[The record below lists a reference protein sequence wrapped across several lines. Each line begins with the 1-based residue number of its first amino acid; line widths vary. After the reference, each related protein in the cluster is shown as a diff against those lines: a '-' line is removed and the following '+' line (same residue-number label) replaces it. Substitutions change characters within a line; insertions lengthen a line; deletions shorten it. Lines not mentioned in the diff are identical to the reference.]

1 MIQRIQS
8 LWLLLAGVAGL
19 ITYKMPLWTG
29 KLQDGSIKNFVGS
42 ENLALFASIVATC
55 VLGFVTIFLFRNRKL
70 QKNLATLGV
79 FLSLGIIALEFFIVD
94 DYKKSLN
101 FMESSWQLGAIM
113 PILMVILFFL
123 AYQGIRNDEKLIKSV
138 DRLR

>member
-29 KLQDGSIKNFVGS
+29 KLLSGAEKPFVGTES
-42 ENLALFASIVATC
+42 LALFAVIVLTC
-55 VLGFVTIFLFRNRKL
+55 ILGFVTIFLFRDRKL
-70 QKNLATLGV
+70 QKNLSLLGM
-79 FLSLGIIALEFFIVD
+79 FLSMGIIALEFFIVD
-94 DYKKSLN
+94 DYKKSMGIL
-101 FMESSWQLGAIM
+101 ESSWKIGAIM
-113 PILMVILFFL
+113 PILMVVFFFL
-123 AYQGIRNDEKLIKSV
+123 AYRGIRSDEKLIKSV

>member
-19 ITYKMPLWTG
+19 ITYKMPLWSG
-29 KLQDGSIKNFVGS
+29 KLQDGSMKNFTGS
-42 ENLALFASIVATC
+42 ENLALYAAIIVTC
-55 VLGFVTIFLFRNRKL
+55 LLGFVTIFLFKNRKT
-70 QKNLATLGV
+70 QKNLSLLGM

-101 FMESSWQLGAIM
+101 FMESNWKIGAIM
-113 PILMVILFFL
+113 PILMVVLFFM

>member
-19 ITYKMPLWTG
+19 ITYKMPLWSG
-29 KLQDGSIKNFVGS
+29 KLQDGSIKNFIGS
-42 ENLALFASIVATC
+42 ENLALFASIIVTC
-55 VLGFVTIFLFRNRKL
+55 LLGFVTIFLFKNRKT
-70 QKNLATLGV
+70 QKNLAILGM
-79 FLSLGIIALEFFIVD
+79 FLSLGIIALEFFVVD
-94 DYKKSLN
+94 DYKKSFNL
-101 FMESSWQLGAIM
+101 MESSWKIGAIM

-123 AYQGIRNDEKLIKSV
+123 AYQGISSDEKMIKKV

>member
-1 MIQRIQS
+1 M
-8 LWLLLAGVAGL
+8 AGIAGL

-94 DYKKSLN
+94 NYKKSLN
-101 FMESSWQLGAIM
+101 FMESSWKIGAIM